1 MIHSMSG
8 GVIKK
13 YATKTLVKVRFDDT
27 VKWYECSVPAFVGD
41 NATAEVDGVEKTG
54 KVEEVLLQVTAD
66 KAPVPFPLLKEVI
79 RVFEDEM

>member
-13 YATKTLVKVRFDDT
+13 YASKTLVKVRFDDT
-27 VKWYECSVPAFVGD
+27 VKWFECQVPVFEGD
-41 NATAEVDGVEKTG
+41 LATVELNGTEVVG

-66 KAPVPFPLLKEVI
+66 KSPVPFSSLKEILQITV
-79 RVFEDEM
+79 EM